1 LRWMLTVSTEPV
13 TEEIKHGRV
22 IRPCLF
28 MSENLQVTQ
37 RKKKGGNPNWLPGV
51 SGNPGGKTKARME
64 LQASIEKIHAGPLA
78 LQALDRLRRIGM
90 GITTFGLRQLPAEDK
105 VQVAA
110 LVAYLDRVGAH
121 VPKRKEEDEK
131 PLADLTAEEMDE
143 LAQELARKAEAKR
156 GEIS

>member
-1 LRWMLTVSTEPV
+1 
-13 TEEIKHGRV
+13 
-22 IRPCLF
+22 
-28 MSENLQVTQ
+28 MSENLQATP

-51 SGNPGGKTKARME
+51 SGNPGGRTKARME
-64 LQASIEKIHAGPLA
+64 LQAAIEKIHAGPLA
-78 LQALDRLRRIGM
+78 LDALERLRGIGM
-90 GITTFGLRQLPAEDK
+90 GTVTFGIGKFQRSAEDK

-131 PLADLTAEEMDE
+131 PLADLTAEEMDD

-156 GEIS
+156 GEVS